1 MCLQKALT
9 TWSLELLP
17 SPLSELLCPFSSP
30 GRTCKPKC
38 WWFFFFPLPF
48 SRALQKHPD
57 VFFSCVS
64 FSVFEIR
71 VCFELQ
77 NSTAISELETT
88 YTDIQGFLSASDYF
102 LGSCWWRMH
111 VLMKLQNLQFCW
123 LLSLL
128 FGVWGCGMCG
138 EWRCP
143 ECDGAGFVRKPGTK
157 LNANAA
163 RKDLTQIVCK
173 RCNGLGKI
181 GNMSCSG
188 CSSQKNSLIFF
199 CSRLEIWDW
208 SCMLSFQVFCS
219 IICLI
224 YNPTL
229 NGISQVSRMARFW
242 TGGERER
249 EREREREGSGIL
261 EFTHWICD
269 SICRS
274 NWQSLIDWCQAP
286 PLMGGFSV
294 RVGLQEQCKA
304 SKCCIIFTQ
313 LCENIETFW
322 QNVLLAMLCELN
334 TQMER

>member
-1 MCLQKALT
+1 
-9 TWSLELLP
+9 LP

-57 VFFSCVS
+57 VFCSCVS
-64 FSVFEIR
+64 SSVFEIR

-88 YTDIQGFLSASDYF
+88 YTDIQGFLSASDSS

-128 FGVWGCGMCG
+128 FGVWGCGMCVG
-138 EWRCP
+138 GGGVEWRCP

-163 RKDLTQIVCK
+163 RKDLSQIVCK

-181 GNMSCSG
+181 GNMSCSC
-188 CSSQKNSLIFF
+188 CSSSHNFSLIFSG
-199 CSRLEIWDW
+199 SRLEIWDW
-208 SCMLSFQVFCS
+208 SCISSFHVFGS
-219 IICLI
+219 TICLI

-242 TGGERER
+242 RGRGFWIERER
-249 EREREREGSGIL
+249 EVWNSGIHTL
-261 EFTHWICD
+261 DLWLHLQVKLTKPDWLMSSTAPDAWIFCWGWLGD
-269 SICRS
+269 
-274 NWQSLIDWCQAP
+274 
-286 PLMGGFSV
+286 G
-294 RVGLQEQCKA
+294 VGLQEQCKA
-304 SKCCIIFTQ
+304 SKCCIIFTR